1 MIITE
6 NALLLYRNRPHYPSQ
21 KSNSEEIVKIVKSIA
36 KGVLLAGMVAGAIT
50 LGIGVYKALASNRAG
65 ASQD

>member
-1 MIITE
+1 MNSAK
-6 NALLLYRNRPHYPSQ
+6 NAFILYRNSPRFNAQ
-21 KSNSEEIVKIVKSIA
+21 KSNLEGIVKIVKSIA